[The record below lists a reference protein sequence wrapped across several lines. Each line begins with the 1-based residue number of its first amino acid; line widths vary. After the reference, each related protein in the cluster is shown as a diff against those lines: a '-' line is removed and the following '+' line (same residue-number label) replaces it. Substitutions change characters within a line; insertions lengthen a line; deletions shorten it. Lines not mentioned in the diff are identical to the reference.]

1 MTAGSFRNRL
11 RGQLFRESLKQQ
23 LTLAKKSGDHQF
35 VVRYGSKDDAY
46 ARITIGDTAPKNETK
61 CKNNILSRADVR
73 ETLKEFMKEGRSRF
87 FDLHNLNQSHSA
99 DSYFIF
105 YKNSLCDL
113 KAVAR
118 ASLGPRLRGS
128 LAHSPTVAQAVAGL
142 GFTYVH
148 FTVDSPEDSK
158 TIHLTETRG
167 QERDGLRYGRSG
179 EGENHK
185 RLRLWVKDNP
195 AKVMKGL
202 VVAKTRTEVPL
213 LSGDRVD
220 VIYYWKGNAL
230 AIEVKSIDSNK
241 DDLKRGVYQC
251 VKYENVLRA
260 QYDAKNKRR
269 VVSSLLVTQNKL
281 DDRLINLAKK
291 LNIEHNVVSLN

>member
-1 MTAGSFRNRL
+1 MPNSTFLERVSGL
-11 RGQLFRESLKQQ
+11 LFREALGEE
-23 LTLAKKSGDHQF
+23 LARAKRNGDRRL
-35 VVRYGSKDDAY
+35 VVRHGSEDSVY
-46 ARITIGDTAPKNETK
+46 ARITIGDTSPNNEME
-61 CKNNILSRADVR
+61 CKNNLLSRADVR
-73 ETLKEFMKEGRSRF
+73 EALKEFVKEGRSRF
-87 FDLHNLNQSHSA
+87 FDRHNLNQSHSA
-99 DSYFIF
+99 DSYFIL
-105 YKNSLCDL
+105 YKNRLCDL

-118 ASLGPRLRGS
+118 ASLGSGLRGS

-142 GFTYVH
+142 GFTSVH

-158 TIHLTETRG
+158 TIHLMETRG

-195 AKVMKGL
+195 AKVLKGL
-202 VVAKTRTEVPL
+202 AVAKTRTEVPL

-220 VIYYWKGNAL
+220 VVYYSKGNAL
-230 AIEVKSIDSNK
+230 AIEVKSIDSNQ

-260 QYDAKNKRR
+260 QYDAKNKQR
-269 VVSSLLVTQNKL
+269 VVSSLLVTQNEL
-281 DDRLINLAKK
+281 DDRLRSLAKK
-291 LNIEHNVVSLN
+291 LNIKHKVVSLS